1 MAIRIPIISDFS
13 DAGVKAAGKS
23 FGGLQDKVKGLGGSL
38 PAIGVAMAGIGA
50 ASAFIYKAVKA
61 AAEDQKSQ
69 ALLERQLKATLNAN
83 DALVAS
89 MERFVSKAQLATG
102 VTDTQLRAG
111 LSTLVRATG
120 DATEAQDLLNLS
132 MDISA
137 ATGKDLDAV
146 NIALAK
152 AAGGNMTAL
161 QKLGVPLDKTAVK
174 TKDLTALTKALN
186 DQFGGAAATAAN
198 TFQGKLKILQGQFG
212 EIVETIGAA
221 MLPYLD
227 KLATFLV
234 NKVAPAVERITSVI
248 GEKGLIAGFQQLI
261 FESGKAGPAII
272 NTVKGATI
280 AVAQFVNILYKAIK
294 LQQSQVYLLKGD
306 FGGAFKAIGEAFT
319 GSAID
324 VSALAKTFDG
334 LAFGFDHASAS
345 ASTLVDVFDKV
356 GNKVLPVVIEA
367 VGDTEEEVAKAGK
380 SVDTMKKKI
389 EEARKE
395 LAGQFK
401 AALDG
406 VTKKLEE
413 ARKAYDDFKTTVS
426 ESVTSEFSISG
437 AADAAKEAGTTILAQ
452 LNQQAVGAKAFG
464 AKVEQLLGMGLS
476 ESALRKVLEAG
487 QEAGSAIANELIL
500 GGSEAITGPNGINQ
514 LVNDLNTVADLL
526 GTLAADR
533 FYEAGVTQGEA
544 LVQGVLDAIA
554 SAEEQLKNPNLNL
567 ADLKGIGARFAD
579 GTSMGITPE
588 SLGAPALTAEERL
601 GIQAGRGG
609 TTYNITISGGMAT
622 SAEIG
627 RIVIDNIKAA
637 NRAYGPAAIEV
648 L

>member
-1 MAIRIPIISDFS
+1 MAIRIPIITDFS
-13 DAGVKAAGKS
+13 NAGVKAAEKS
-23 FGGLQDKVKGLGGSL
+23 FGDLQNKAKGLGASL

-50 ASAFIYKAVKA
+50 ASAFIYKAVQA

-69 ALLERQLKATLNAN
+69 ALLERQLKATLHAN

-111 LSTLVRATG
+111 LATLVRATG

-186 DQFGGAAATAAN
+186 EQFGGAAATAAN

-212 EIVETIGAA
+212 EIIETIGAA

-234 NKVAPAVERITSVI
+234 QKVAPAVERITYVI
-248 GEKGLIAGFQQLI
+248 GQKGLIAGFQQLI

-272 NTVKGATI
+272 NTVKGATL

-306 FGGAFKAIGEAFT
+306 FGGAFKAIGEALT

-324 VSALAKTFDG
+324 VKALAKTFDG

-367 VGDTEEEVAKAGK
+367 VGDTEDEVAKAGK

-401 AALDG
+401 AALEG
-406 VTKKLEE
+406 ATKQLEE

-487 QEAGSAIANELIL
+487 QEAGSAIALELIN

-554 SAEEQLKNPNLNL
+554 SAEQQLKNPNLNL
-567 ADLKGIGARFAD
+567 ADLKAIGARFSA
-579 GTSMGITPE
+579 GTSQVDLSPVQNENAMVQ
-588 SLGAPALTAEERL
+588 SALEHAAMRQSS
-601 GIQAGRGG
+601 I
-609 TTYNITISGGMAT
+609 YNISVTGGLAT

-627 RIVIDNIKAA
+627 ESVVNAL
-637 NRAYGPAAIEV
+637 RAYSRSAGPLQIPVA
-648 L
+648 

>member
-83 DALVAS
+83 DAVVAS
-89 MERFVSKAQLATG
+89 MERFVSKAQLASG
-102 VTDTQLRAG
+102 VADTDLRNG

-174 TKDLTALTKALN
+174 TKDLTALTKALKE
-186 DQFGGAAATAAN
+186 QFGGAAATAAN

-234 NKVAPAVERITSVI
+234 NKVAPAIERITSVI
-248 GEKGLIAGFQQLI
+248 GQKGLIAGFQQLI

-280 AVAQFVNILYKAIK
+280 AVAQFVNILYKAVK
-294 LQQSQVYLLKGD
+294 LQQSQVYLLKGE
-306 FGGAFKAIGEAFT
+306 FGNAFKAIGEAFT
-319 GSAID
+319 GNAID
-324 VSALAKTFDG
+324 VKALAKTFDG

-367 VGDTEEEVAKAGK
+367 VGDTEDEVAKAGK

-401 AALDG
+401 AALEG
-406 VTKKLEE
+406 ATKQLEE
-413 ARKAYDDFKTTVS
+413 AKKAYDDFKTTVS

-452 LNQQAVGAKAFG
+452 LNQQAMGAKSFG
-464 AKVEQLLGMGLS
+464 KQVEQLLGLGLS

-487 QEAGSAIANELIL
+487 QEAGSAIALELIN

-514 LVNDLNTVADLL
+514 LVADLNTVADML

-554 SAEEQLKNPNLNL
+554 SAEQQLKNPNLNL
-567 ADLKGIGARFAD
+567 ADLKAIGARFSA
-579 GTSMGITPE
+579 GTSSVDLSPMQNEDAMVQSVLEHAAMRQSSI
-588 SLGAPALTAEERL
+588 
-601 GIQAGRGG
+601 
-609 TTYNITISGGMAT
+609 YNINITGGLGT

>member
-23 FGGLQDKVKGLGGSL
+23 FSGLQDKVKGLGGSL

-102 VTDTQLRAG
+102 VTDTELRAG
-111 LSTLVRATG
+111 LATLVRATG

-174 TKDLTALTKALN
+174 TKDLTALTKALKE
-186 DQFGGAAATAAN
+186 QFGGAAATAAN

-234 NKVAPAVERITSVI
+234 QKVAPAIERITSVI
-248 GEKGLIAGFQQLI
+248 GQKGLIAGFQQLI

-272 NTVKGATI
+272 GTVKGVTL
-280 AVAQFVNILYKAIK
+280 AVAYFVNILYKAVK
-294 LQQSQVYLLKGD
+294 LQQAQIYFIKGE
-306 FGGAFKAIGEAFT
+306 FGNAFDAIRDAFT

-324 VSALAKTFDG
+324 VSALAKTFDN
-334 LAFGFDHASAS
+334 LAFGFDHAGAS

-464 AKVEQLLGMGLS
+464 AKVEQLLGLGLS

-514 LVNDLNTVADLL
+514 LVDDLNTVADLL

-533 FYEAGVTQGEA
+533 FYKAGVTQGEA

-554 SAEEQLKNPNLNL
+554 TAEEQLKNPNLNL
-567 ADLKGIGARFAD
+567 ADLKAIGARFD
-579 GTSMGITPE
+579 GSALGMSPITMDAPE
-588 SLGAPALTAEERL
+588 LTAEERL

>member
-23 FGGLQDKVKGLGGSL
+23 FSGLQDKVKGLGGSL

-50 ASAFIYKAVKA
+50 ASAFIYKAVQA

-69 ALLERQLKATLNAN
+69 ALLERQLKQTLHAN

-102 VTDTQLRAG
+102 VTDTELRAG
-111 LSTLVRATG
+111 LATLVRATG

-146 NIALAK
+146 NLALAK

-174 TKDLTALTKALN
+174 TKDLTALTKALKE
-186 DQFGGAAATAAN
+186 QFGGAAATAAN

-234 NKVAPAVERITSVI
+234 QKVAPAIERITSVI
-248 GEKGLIAGFQQLI
+248 GQKGLIAGFQQLI

-272 NTVKGATI
+272 GTVKGVTL
-280 AVAQFVNILYKAIK
+280 AVAYFVNILYKAVK
-294 LQQSQVYLLKGD
+294 LQQAQIYFIKGE
-306 FGGAFKAIGEAFT
+306 FGNAFDAIRDAFT

-324 VSALAKTFDG
+324 VSALAKTFDN
-334 LAFGFDHASAS
+334 LAFGFDHAGAS

-413 ARKAYDDFKTTVS
+413 ARKAYDDFKSTVS

-464 AKVEQLLGMGLS
+464 AKVEQLLGLGLS

-514 LVNDLNTVADLL
+514 LVDDLNTVADLL

-533 FYEAGVTQGEA
+533 FYKAGVTQGEA

-554 SAEEQLKNPNLNL
+554 TAEEQLKNPNLNL
-567 ADLKGIGARFAD
+567 ADLKAIGARFD
-579 GTSMGITPE
+579 GSALGMSPITMDAPE
-588 SLGAPALTAEERL
+588 LTAEERL

>member
-69 ALLERQLKATLNAN
+69 ALLERQLKQTLHAN

-102 VTDTQLRAG
+102 VTDTELRAG
-111 LSTLVRATG
+111 LATLVRATG
-120 DATEAQDLLNLS
+120 DATQAQDLLNLS

-152 AAGGNMTAL
+152 AAAGNTTAL
-161 QKLGVPLDKTAVK
+161 AKLGIPLDKTALK
-174 TKDLTALTKALN
+174 TKDLTALTKALKE
-186 DQFGGAAATAAN
+186 QFGGAAATAAN

-212 EIVETIGAA
+212 EIIETIGAA

-234 NKVAPAVERITSVI
+234 EKVAPAIERITSVI
-248 GEKGLIAGFQQLI
+248 GQKGLIAGFQQLI

-272 NTVKGATI
+272 NTVKGVTL
-280 AVAQFVNILYKAIK
+280 AVAHFVNILYKAVK
-294 LQQSQVYLLKGD
+294 LQQAQIYFIKGE
-306 FGGAFKAIGEAFT
+306 FGNAFDAIRDAFT

-324 VSALAKTFDG
+324 VDALAKTFDG

-345 ASTLVDVFDKV
+345 GKTLIDIYDKV
-356 GNKVLPVVIEA
+356 GNKVLPVVIDA
-367 VGDTEEEVAKAGK
+367 VGDTGGEVAKAAK
-380 SVDTMKKKI
+380 SVDIMAQKI

-395 LAGQFK
+395 LETKFK
-401 AALDG
+401 NALEG
-406 VTKKLEE
+406 ATKKLEE

-426 ESVTSEFSISG
+426 ESITSEFSISG

-452 LNQQAVGAKAFG
+452 LNQQALGAKAFG
-464 AKVEQLLGMGLS
+464 SKVEQLLGMGLS

-487 QEAGSAIANELIL
+487 QEAGTAIANELIS
-500 GGSEAITGPNGINQ
+500 GGSEAITGPTGINQ
-514 LVNDLNTVADLL
+514 LVNDLNMVADLV

-533 FYEAGVTQGEA
+533 FYLAGITQGEA
-544 LVQGVLDAIA
+544 LVRGVMEKIA
-554 SAEEQLKNPNLNL
+554 YARKLLENAKTL
-567 ADLKGIGARFAD
+567 ADYKAIGAFFD
-579 GTSMGITPE
+579 DSTTGVPPLTMD
-588 SLGAPALTAEERL
+588 APALTAEERL

-609 TTYNITISGGMAT
+609 SQYNITISGGMAT

>member
-1 MAIRIPIISDFS
+1 MAIRIPSITDFS

-69 ALLERQLKATLNAN
+69 ALLERQLKQTLHAN

-111 LSTLVRATG
+111 LATLVRATG

-152 AAGGNMTAL
+152 AAAGNTTAL
-161 QKLGVPLDKTAVK
+161 AKLGIPLDKTALK
-174 TKDLTALTKALN
+174 TKDLTALTKALKE
-186 DQFGGAAATAAN
+186 QFGGAAATAAN
-198 TFQGKLKILQGQFG
+198 TFQGKLKILQGQLG

-221 MLPYLD
+221 MLPYFD

-234 NKVAPAVERITSVI
+234 QKVAPAVERITYVI
-248 GEKGLIAGFQQLI
+248 GQKGLIAGFQQLI

-272 NTVKGATI
+272 NTVKGITI
-280 AVAQFVNILYKAIK
+280 AVAQFVNILYKAVK
-294 LQQSQVYLLKGD
+294 LQQAQIYFLKRD
-306 FGGAFKAIGEAFT
+306 FSAAFDAIREAFSGEA
-319 GSAID
+319 ID
-324 VSALAKTFDG
+324 IGKLSKTFDS

-345 ASTLVDVFDKV
+345 ANTLVDIYDKV
-356 GNKVLPVVIEA
+356 GNKVLPVVISATEDQEDATNKAANA
-367 VGDTEEEVAKAGK
+367 VDA
-380 SVDTMKKKI
+380 MKKKL

-406 VTKKLEE
+406 ATKKLEE

-452 LNQQAVGAKAFG
+452 LNQQAMGAKAFG

-487 QEAGSAIANELIL
+487 QEAGSAIALELIN

-514 LVNDLNTVADLL
+514 LVADLNTVADLL

-533 FYEAGVTQGEA
+533 FYEAGVTQGDA

-554 SAEEQLKNPNLNL
+554 SAEQQLKNPNLNL
-567 ADLKGIGARFAD
+567 ADLKAIGARFSA
-579 GTSMGITPE
+579 GTSQVNLSPVQSEDAMVQSVLEHAAMRQSSIYE
-588 SLGAPALTAEERL
+588 
-601 GIQAGRGG
+601 I
-609 TTYNITISGGMAT
+609 NITGGLGT

>member
-23 FGGLQDKVKGLGGSL
+23 FGDLQDKAKSLGGSL
-38 PAIGVAMAGIGA
+38 PAIGVAFAAIGGA
-50 ASAFIYKAVKA
+50 AVFLTKAVKA

-69 ALLERQLKATLNAN
+69 ESLERQLKKTLNAN
-83 DALVAS
+83 DLLIAS

-102 VTDTQLRAG
+102 VTDTELRSG
-111 LSTLVRATG
+111 LETLVRATG

-137 ATGKDLDAV
+137 ATGKNLDAV
-146 NIALAK
+146 TTTLAK
-152 AAGGNMTAL
+152 AAIGQTDAL
-161 QKLGVPLDKTAVK
+161 KDLGVPLDATALK
-174 TKDLTALTKALN
+174 TKNMTALTKALKE
-186 DQFGGAAATAAN
+186 QFGGAAAAAAN

-221 MLPYLD
+221 LLPYLD

-234 NKVAPAVERITSVI
+234 KTVAPAVERITFVI
-248 GEKGLIAGFQQLI
+248 GKYGLVAGFQQLV

-272 NTVKGATI
+272 GVVRGITI
-280 AVAQFVNILYKAIK
+280 AFANLANIVYKVVQLLVAQFKFLT
-294 LQQSQVYLLKGD
+294 GD
-306 FGGAFKAIGEAFT
+306 FGGALDALKNAT
-319 GSAID
+319 RDLID
-324 VSALAKTFDG
+324 VGALESAFNKI
-334 LAFGFDHASAS
+334 AFGFNYAGTTALDLAAS
-345 ASTLVDVFDKV
+345 LE
-356 GNKVLPVVIEA
+356 GLGYKVLPAVVDA
-367 VGDTEEEVAKAGK
+367 TEDEENAMTKAAKAA
-380 SVDTMKKKI
+380 DTMKKKI

-401 AALDG
+401 NALEG
-406 VTKKLEE
+406 ATKKLEE

-437 AADAAKEAGTTILAQ
+437 AAEAAKEAGTSILAQ
-452 LNQQAVGAKAFG
+452 LNQQAMGAKAFG
-464 AKVEQLLGMGLS
+464 SKVEQLLGMGLS

-487 QEAGSAIANELIL
+487 QEAGNAIALELIN

-514 LVNDLNTVADLL
+514 LVSDLNTVADML

-533 FYEAGVTQGEA
+533 FYEAGVTQGQA

-554 SAEEQLKNPNLNL
+554 SAELQLKNPNLNL
-567 ADLKGIGARFAD
+567 ADIKGIGAAFNASIS
-579 GTSMGITPE
+579 GMSPISMD
-588 SLGAPALTAEERL
+588 APALTAEERL

-609 TTYNITISGGMAT
+609 STYNITISGGMAT

>member
-69 ALLERQLKATLNAN
+69 ALLERQLKSTLNAN
-83 DALVAS
+83 DALVSS

-102 VTDTQLRAG
+102 VADTDLRNG

-132 MDISA
+132 MDIAA

-146 NIALAK
+146 NLALAK

-174 TKDLTALTKALN
+174 TKDLTALTKALKE
-186 DQFGGAAATAAN
+186 QFGGAAATAAN

-212 EIVETIGAA
+212 EIIETIGAA

-234 NKVAPAVERITSVI
+234 EKVAPAIERITSVI
-248 GEKGLIAGFQQLI
+248 GQKGLIAGFQQLI

-272 NTVKGATI
+272 NTVKGVTL
-280 AVAQFVNILYKAIK
+280 AVAHFVNILYKAVK
-294 LQQSQVYLLKGD
+294 LQQAQIYFIKGE
-306 FGGAFKAIGEAFT
+306 FGNAFDAIRDAFT

-324 VSALAKTFDG
+324 VDALAKTFDG

-345 ASTLVDVFDKV
+345 GKTLIDIYDKV
-356 GNKVLPVVIEA
+356 GNKVLPVVIDA
-367 VGDTEEEVAKAGK
+367 VGDTGGEVAKAAK
-380 SVDTMKKKI
+380 SVDIMAQKI

-395 LAGQFK
+395 LETKFK
-401 AALDG
+401 NALEG
-406 VTKKLEE
+406 ATKKLEE

-426 ESVTSEFSISG
+426 ESITSEFSISG

-452 LNQQAVGAKAFG
+452 LNQQALGAKAFG
-464 AKVEQLLGMGLS
+464 SKVEQLLGMGLS

-487 QEAGSAIANELIL
+487 QEAGTAIANELIS
-500 GGSEAITGPNGINQ
+500 GGSEAITGPTGINQ
-514 LVNDLNTVADLL
+514 LVNDLNMVADLV

-533 FYEAGVTQGEA
+533 FYLAGITQGEA
-544 LVQGVLDAIA
+544 LVRGVMEKIA
-554 SAEEQLKNPNLNL
+554 YARKLLENAKTL
-567 ADLKGIGARFAD
+567 ADYKAIGAFFD
-579 GTSMGITPE
+579 DSTTGVPPLTMD
-588 SLGAPALTAEERL
+588 APALTAEERL

-609 TTYNITISGGMAT
+609 SQYNITISGGMAT

>member
-23 FGGLQDKVKGLGGSL
+23 FGDLQDKAKSLGGSL
-38 PAIGVAMAGIGA
+38 PAIGVGFAAIGGA
-50 ASAFIYKAVKA
+50 AVFLTKAVKA
-61 AAEDQKSQ
+61 AAEDEKSQ
-69 ALLERQLKATLNAN
+69 ASLERQLKKTLNAN
-83 DALVAS
+83 DLLIAS

-102 VTDTQLRAG
+102 VTDTELRSG
-111 LSTLVRATG
+111 LETLIRATG
-120 DATEAQDLLNLS
+120 DATEAQNLLNLS

-137 ATGKDLDAV
+137 ATGKNLDAV
-146 NIALAK
+146 TTTLAK
-152 AAGGNMTAL
+152 AAMGQTDAL
-161 QKLGVPLDKTAVK
+161 KDLGVPLDATALK
-174 TKDLTALTKALN
+174 TKNMTALTKALKE
-186 DQFGGAAATAAN
+186 QFGGAAAAAAD

-221 MLPYLD
+221 LLPYLD

-234 NKVAPAVERITSVI
+234 KTVAPAVERVTFVI
-248 GEKGLIAGFQQLI
+248 GKYGLVAGFQQLV

-272 NTVKGATI
+272 GVVRGITVAFANLVNVVYKAVQLQ
-280 AVAQFVNILYKAIK
+280 VAQYKF
-294 LQQSQVYLLKGD
+294 LTRD
-306 FGGAFKAIGEAFT
+306 FGGALDALKNAT
-319 GSAID
+319 RDLID
-324 VSALAKTFDG
+324 VGALESAFNKI
-334 LAFGFDHASAS
+334 AFGFNYAGTTALDLAAS
-345 ASTLVDVFDKV
+345 LE
-356 GNKVLPVVIEA
+356 GLGYKVLPAVVDA
-367 VGDTEEEVAKAGK
+367 TEDEEDAFTKAAKAAN
-380 SVDTMKKKI
+380 DMKKRI

-401 AALDG
+401 NALEG
-406 VTKKLEE
+406 ATKQLEE

-437 AADAAKEAGTTILAQ
+437 AAEAAKEAGTSILAQ

-487 QEAGSAIANELIL
+487 QEAGSAIAIELIN

-514 LVNDLNTVADLL
+514 LVNDLNTVADML

-554 SAEEQLKNPNLNL
+554 TAEQQLKNPNLNL
-567 ADLKGIGARFAD
+567 ADLKAIGARFD
-579 GTSMGITPE
+579 GSAMSMSPI
-588 SLGAPALTAEERL
+588 SMDAPALTAEERL

-609 TTYNITISGGMAT
+609 STYNITISGGMAT

>member
-1 MAIRIPIISDFS
+1 M
-13 DAGVKAAGKS
+13 
-23 FGGLQDKVKGLGGSL
+23 
-38 PAIGVAMAGIGA
+38 IG
-50 ASAFIYKAVKA
+50 
-61 AAEDQKSQ
+61 Q
-69 ALLERQLKATLNAN
+69 
-83 DALVAS
+83 
-89 MERFVSKAQLATG
+89 
-102 VTDTQLRAG
+102 
-111 LSTLVRATG
+111 
-120 DATEAQDLLNLS
+120 
-132 MDISA
+132 
-137 ATGKDLDAV
+137 
-146 NIALAK
+146 
-152 AAGGNMTAL
+152 
-161 QKLGVPLDKTAVK
+161 
-174 TKDLTALTKALN
+174 
-186 DQFGGAAATAAN
+186 
-198 TFQGKLKILQGQFG
+198 
-212 EIVETIGAA
+212 
-221 MLPYLD
+221 
-227 KLATFLV
+227 
-234 NKVAPAVERITSVI
+234 
-248 GEKGLIAGFQQLI
+248 KGLIAGFQQLI

-272 NTVKGATI
+272 NTVKGATL
-280 AVAQFVNILYKAIK
+280 AVANFVNVLYKAVQLQKAQIYFLK
-294 LQQSQVYLLKGD
+294 LD
-306 FGGAFKAIGEAFT
+306 FGSAFKAIGEAFS
-319 GSAID
+319 GEAID
-324 VSALAKTFDG
+324 IAALAKTFDG

-345 ASTLVDVFDKV
+345 ASTLVDIYDKV
-356 GNKVLPVVIEA
+356 GNKVLPVVISA
-367 VGDTEEEVAKAGK
+367 TEDEEDATNKAAKA
-380 SVDTMKKKI
+380 VDAMKKKL

-406 VTKKLEE
+406 ATKKLEE

-514 LVNDLNTVADLL
+514 LVNDLNMVADLL

-533 FYEAGVTQGEA
+533 FYETGVTQGEA

-554 SAEEQLKNPNLNL
+554 IAEEQLKNPNLNL
-567 ADLKGIGARFAD
+567 ADLKAIGARFD
-579 GTSMGITPE
+579 GSALGMSPISMD
-588 SLGAPALTAEERL
+588 APALTAEERL

-609 TTYNITISGGMAT
+609 STYNITISGGMAT

>member
-23 FGGLQDKVKGLGGSL
+23 FGDLQDKAKSLGGSL
-38 PAIGVAMAGIGA
+38 PAIGVAFAAIGGA
-50 ASAFIYKAVKA
+50 AVFLTKAVKA

-69 ALLERQLKATLNAN
+69 ASLERQLKKTLNAN
-83 DALVAS
+83 DLLIAS

-102 VTDTQLRAG
+102 VTDTELRSS
-111 LSTLVRATG
+111 LETLIRATG

-137 ATGKDLDAV
+137 ATGKNLDEV
-146 NIALAK
+146 TNTLAK
-152 AAGGNMTAL
+152 AAMGQTDAL
-161 QKLGVPLDKTAVK
+161 KGLGVPLDATALK
-174 TKDLTALTKALN
+174 TKNMTALTKALKE
-186 DQFGGAAATAAN
+186 QFGGAAAAAAN

-221 MLPYLD
+221 LLPYLD

-234 NKVAPAVERITSVI
+234 KTVAPAVERITFVI
-248 GEKGLIAGFQQLI
+248 GKYGLVAGFQQLV

-272 NTVKGATI
+272 GVVRGITVAFANLVNVVYKAVQLQ
-280 AVAQFVNILYKAIK
+280 VAQYKFLTRDFSGA
-294 LQQSQVYLLKGD
+294 LDALKNATRD
-306 FGGAFKAIGEAFT
+306 L
-319 GSAID
+319 ID
-324 VSALAKTFDG
+324 VGALESAFNKI
-334 LAFGFDHASAS
+334 AFGFNYAGTTALDLAAS
-345 ASTLVDVFDKV
+345 LE
-356 GNKVLPVVIEA
+356 GLGYKVLPAVVDA
-367 VGDTEEEVAKAGK
+367 TEDEEDAFTKAAKAA
-380 SVDTMKKKI
+380 DTMKKRI

-401 AALDG
+401 NALEG
-406 VTKKLEE
+406 ATKKLEE

-437 AADAAKEAGTTILAQ
+437 AAEAAKEAGTSILAQ

-514 LVNDLNTVADLL
+514 LVNDLNMVADLL

-533 FYEAGVTQGEA
+533 FYEAGVTQGQA

-554 SAEEQLKNPNLNL
+554 SAELQLKNPNLNL
-567 ADLKGIGARFAD
+567 ADIKGIGAAFNASIS
-579 GTSMGITPE
+579 GMSPISMD
-588 SLGAPALTAEERL
+588 APALTAEERL

-609 TTYNITISGGMAT
+609 TTYNITVSGGMAT